1 MAMSPQDPDRRE
13 TLREILRAAERA
25 AEELQQDNAMLR
37 RRLTELEAHLL
48 EARAQQG
55 EPGADG
61 SLRPA
66 FEAEFVPDDGAPEAE
81 HRSSVLEKQL
91 EQLSGEYAEL
101 ERQNSNYLSLYVA
114 SSQIHATLV
123 FEDVVRIIKEIIINL
138 IGADRFAIYLYQD
151 SVREFRRAACEGQ
164 LDAADEVIPF
174 GDNLLSRVVQAR
186 EPCLR
191 IDHSDLPSGAMPL
204 ALLPL
209 LVGEDPVGV
218 VVLFRLLVQ
227 KEGFDA
233 FDMEL
238 FGLLT
243 AHAAT
248 ALMSSLRYRRLERRA
263 NTLQGLLD
271 LFKNPS
277 GAADVTE
284 G

>member
-1 MAMSPQDPDRRE
+1 MSAQDQDGYHS
-13 TLREILRAAERA
+13 LKGILQDAERA
-25 AEELQQDNAMLR
+25 AEQLANEAASLR
-37 RRLTELEAHLL
+37 ARVAELEAQLHG
-48 EARAQQG
+48 ASAQ
-55 EPGADG
+55 
-61 SLRPA
+61 S
-66 FEAEFVPDDGAPEAE
+66 GAPGSDGNAVAAAGQTWSDD
-81 HRSSVLEKQL
+81 RVQTL
-91 EQLSGEYAEL
+91 EQESAALKTQLRQLSEEYEEL

-123 FEDVVRIIKEIIINL
+123 FEDVLRIIKEVIINL
-138 IGADRFAIYLYQD
+138 IGADLFAVYLYSD
-151 SVREFRRAACEGQ
+151 SSQEFRRAACEGQ
-164 LDAADEVIPF
+164 LDPADEVIPL
-174 GDNLLSRVVQAR
+174 GDNLLSRVIQSR
-186 EPCLR
+186 EPCLK
-191 IDHSDLPSGAMPL
+191 IDQSDFPSGSMAL

-209 LVGEDPVGV
+209 LVGDEPVGV
-218 VVLFRLLVQ
+218 VALFRLLVQ

-271 LFKNPS
+271 LFKNPP
-277 GAADVTE
+277 GATDVTE